1 MRAIMRIGVFCLVL
15 VGVLTPAAYAAQNVV
30 TFTDN
35 SGNEQGFYLQRT
47 TAASVA
53 LCQSATGWAA
63 LQTLA
68 PNIVSYTDIAVT
80 EGVTYCYRVDA
91 YNAAGESAW
100 SNIAGRTV
108 PFSVPLAPSGL
119 VVN

>member
-1 MRAIMRIGVFCLVL
+1 VIGLLCLAL
-15 VGVLTPAAYAAQNVV
+15 VGVLIPAVAVAGQNVV

-68 PNIVSYTDIAVT
+68 PNIVSYADMAVS

-108 PFSVPLAPSGL
+108 PFTVPAPPSNL
-119 VVN
+119 TVN